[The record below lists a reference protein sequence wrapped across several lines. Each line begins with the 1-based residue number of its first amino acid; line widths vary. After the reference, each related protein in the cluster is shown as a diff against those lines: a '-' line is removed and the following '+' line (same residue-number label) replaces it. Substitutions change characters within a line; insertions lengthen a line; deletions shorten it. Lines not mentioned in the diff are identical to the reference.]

1 MSNKIFSGGEMN
13 FKIIKIY
20 INVCRLIEVNPS
32 FNGLQKFEKYYYWE
46 CGYNGNGKN
55 RLGKDANRYV

>member
-1 MSNKIFSGGEMN
+1 MN